1 MGLPWKFF
9 HGALVPHVF
18 LDIYIFRKSQD
29 QKPNWKISPDFF
41 FKKKSC
47 SLHTETPCPKGIL
60 DTYDILVLVF
70 LRVFV
75 IVFVFSIFTMIFI
88 IFSDIFRLSLTFY
101 VASRIYDLD
110 FSRGG
115 DALKCL
121 LSIKKLRDVQDLFF

>member
-1 MGLPWKFF
+1 M
-9 HGALVPHVF
+9 VPHVF
-18 LDIYIFRKSQD
+18 LDIYIFRKSQANYGPKT
-29 QKPNWKISPDFF
+29 QLKNFTRFF

-115 DALKCL
+115 GMP
-121 LSIKKLRDVQDLFF
+121 LSVYYPLRN